1 MAPTAMVR
9 NRVERFSL
17 GGLFV
22 GTEVQSWSESK
33 TKFPRRLASY
43 RPSLMAMVLMR
54 RKLME
59 IIKTAKGETPKGRF
73 KPLPVRQLDAPDED
87 EN

>member
-1 MAPTAMVR
+1 MAT
-9 NRVERFSL
+9 
-17 GGLFV
+17 
-22 GTEVQSWSESK
+22 
-33 TKFPRRLASY
+33 
-43 RPSLMAMVLMR
+43 VLMR

-87 EN
+87 ENQRR